1 MTTKFTPLELNLI
14 DEGRFMAQ
22 ANNDLL
28 DMERRLVRFMDTYGE
43 KAKGAKAKMTIEISL
58 AVEDPG
64 DELVSVKAQIKK
76 SIPASPA
83 SATLAMVAEDDKQ
96 QRCLFVRRSGS
107 SATKPAQSVLSTED
121 GKTIDPDT
129 GEPIKITGKTK
140 ETPE

>member
-1 MTTKFTPLELNLI
+1 
-14 DEGRFMAQ
+14 MAQ

-28 DMERRLVRFMDTYGE
+28 DLERRLVRFMDTYGE

-107 SATKPAQSVLSTED
+107 SAVEPAQQVLSTDD
-121 GKTIDPDT
+121 GQAIDQ
-129 GEPIKITGKTK
+129 KTGKVIEK
-140 ETPE
+140 EASP

>member
-1 MTTKFTPLELNLI
+1 LTTKFTPLELSLI

-28 DMERRLVRFMDTYGE
+28 DLERRLVRFMDTYGE

-107 SATKPAQSVLSTED
+107 SAVEPAQQVLSTDD
-121 GKTIDPDT
+121 GQAIDQ
-129 GEPIKITGKTK
+129 KTGKVIEK
-140 ETPE
+140 EASP